1 MITSVST
8 AGVAPAAS
16 IVEPADTAPTSMP
29 GSPAAAVLP
38 SSGDPLA
45 RLAELLGA
53 PPHGASY
60 YKRGH
65 GSTSATK
72 SASLVGAE
80 LPGQKGVTI
89 QRELGD
95 PKGYETRNHAIAW
108 ARAAGLETA
117 MVVQGKDQ
125 RWHAVVTNKV
135 GHDASGGTG
144 KVVSAMQ
151 VGKIDAQV
159 YNDLKAAAQKNND
172 PAAWK
177 AFAAYAL
184 GIPQAEINVVRKG
197 ETPVHGKVNINLSPD
212 FDAEGKTS
220 GFHPRN
226 PPWVQLGPLAF
237 DRPANAAATLA
248 HEEVHADH
256 HRLTSRLY
264 ADYTAQDKSP
274 TNLEF
279 RKWAQVKHGTAIAD
293 IVGGYQD
300 GKANAATELAA
311 HVEAARVAF
320 SSGDLVQA
328 RTDLNKVATLPN
340 LPLLQTQNESI
351 AVLKQLRDSLSGDA
365 RGTFNQVAEKARSGS
380 VMKGLEK

>member
-1 MITSVST
+1 MIASVSS
-8 AGVAPAAS
+8 AGTMPADLSAPAQ
-16 IVEPADTAPTSMP
+16 APSSTGP
-29 GSPAAAVLP
+29 QYAAAAIP
-38 SSGDPLA
+38 ASSGDPLA
-45 RLAELLGA
+45 RLADLLGA
-53 PPHGASY
+53 PEHAQYRAKGGPAGPAP
-60 YKRGH
+60 
-65 GSTSATK
+65 TK

-80 LPGQKGVTI
+80 LPGQKGVVI

-95 PKGYETRNHAIAW
+95 PKGYETKNHAIAW
-108 ARAAGLETA
+108 ARASGLDAA

-135 GHDASGGTG
+135 AHDASGGTG
-144 KVVSAMQ
+144 KVVSAIQ
-151 VGKIDAQV
+151 IGKIDPEV
-159 YNDLKAAAQKNND
+159 YKELRAAAQKNND

-184 GIPQAEINVVRKG
+184 GVPESEINVVRKG

-220 GFHPRN
+220 GFHPKN

-256 HRLTSRLY
+256 HRLTSRLWSE
-264 ADYTAQDKSP
+264 YTAQDKTP

-279 RKWAQVKHGTAIAD
+279 RKWAEKKHGTPTAD

-328 RTDLNKVATLPN
+328 RTDLKKVATLPN
-340 LPLLQTQNESI
+340 LPLLQTQLESI
-351 AVLKQLRDSLSGDA
+351 GALKQLRDGLSGDA
-365 RGTFNQVAEKARSGS
+365 RGVFNQVAEKARDGS
-380 VMKGLEK
+380 VLKGLDK

>member
-1 MITSVST
+1 MITSVSA
-8 AGVAPAAS
+8 AGAMPADLSAPADAA
-16 IVEPADTAPTSMP
+16 PAP
-29 GSPAAAVLP
+29 GPQHAAAAIP
-38 SSGDPLA
+38 ASSGDPLA

-53 PPHGASY
+53 PPHAQYSAKSGRGGAA
-60 YKRGH
+60 
-65 GSTSATK
+65 ATK

-80 LPGQKGVTI
+80 LPGQKGVVI

-108 ARAAGLETA
+108 ARACGLDAA

-135 GHDASGGTG
+135 AHDASGGTG
-144 KVVSAMQ
+144 KVVSAIQ
-151 VGKIDAQV
+151 IGKIDAEV
-159 YNDLKAAAQKNND
+159 YKDLKAAAQKHND

-177 AFAAYAL
+177 TFAAYAL
-184 GIPQAEINVVRKG
+184 GVPASEINVVRKG

-212 FDAEGKTS
+212 FNAEGKTS
-220 GFHPRN
+220 GFHPKN

-256 HRLTSRLY
+256 HRLTGKLY
-264 ADYTAQDKSP
+264 ADYAAHAKNP
-274 TNLEF
+274 TNLGF
-279 RKWAQVKHGTAIAD
+279 RTWAQEKHGTPIAD

-328 RTDLNKVATLPN
+328 RTDLEKVATLPN
-340 LPLLQTQNESI
+340 LPLLQTQLESI
-351 AVLKQLRDSLSGDA
+351 GALKQLRDGLSGEA
-365 RGTFNQVAEKARSGS
+365 RSVFNQVAEKARDGS
-380 VMKGLEK
+380 VLKGLDK

>member
-8 AGVAPAAS
+8 AGTMPADLAAPAEAAPSPGPQHAATATPAS
-16 IVEPADTAPTSMP
+16 
-29 GSPAAAVLP
+29 G
-38 SSGDPLA
+38 GDPLA

-53 PPHGASY
+53 PQHAQ
-60 YKRGH
+60 YKNQG
-65 GSTSATK
+65 GPGGPAPTK

-95 PKGYETRNHAIAW
+95 PKGYETKNHAMAW
-108 ARAAGLETA
+108 ARASGLDAA
-117 MVVQGKDQ
+117 MVVQDNHQ

-135 GHDASGGTG
+135 AHDASGGTG
-144 KVVSAMQ
+144 KVASAIQ
-151 VGKIDAQV
+151 VGKIDPDV
-159 YNDLKAAAQKNND
+159 YKDLKAAAQKNND

-184 GIPQAEINVVRKG
+184 GIPESEINVVRKG
-197 ETPVHGKVNINLSPD
+197 ETPADGKVNINLSPD

-220 GFHPRN
+220 GFHPKN
-226 PPWVQLGPLAF
+226 PPWVQLGPQAF

-256 HRLTSRLY
+256 HRLTSKLWGQ
-264 ADYTAQDKSP
+264 YTAQDKTP

-279 RKWAQVKHGTAIAD
+279 RKWAQEKHGTPTAD

-328 RTDLNKVATLPN
+328 RTDLRKVATLPN
-340 LPLLQTQNESI
+340 LPLLQTQLESI
-351 AVLKQLRDSLSGDA
+351 GALKQLRDGLSGDA
-365 RGTFNQVAEKARSGS
+365 RTAFNEVAEKAREGS
-380 VMKGLEK
+380 VLKGLNK